1 MLRLV
6 NVEVKYSEVILVLR
20 GISLELPEEKIICL
34 LGANGAG
41 KTTTLK
47 AISGILDAE
56 DGKVTDGFIEFSG
69 RRIDQMDAE
78 QITTLGI
85 YQVLEGRRVLE
96 HLSSE
101 ENLKAGA
108 LTRNDKNI
116 NSDLRK
122 VYEYFP
128 RIAQIKKRTA
138 GYLSGGEQQMLVIG
152 RALMGNPQ
160 VLLLD
165 EPSLGLS
172 PVLVQEIFN
181 ILKRIHRE
189 DKIRMLLVEQNASL
203 ALETSEYGYVLEN
216 GRVVLDGP
224 SDEII
229 QNEDIKEFY
238 LGLSELGQR
247 KSYLEV
253 KHYKRRKRWL

>member
-6 NVEVKYSEVILVLR
+6 NVEVKYHEVILVLR
-20 GISLELPEEKIICL
+20 GVSIELPEGGIVCL

-56 DGKVTDGFIEFSG
+56 WGKVTDGYIEFANQ
-69 RRIDQMDAE
+69 RIDRLNAE
-78 QITTLGI
+78 RITRLGI

-96 HLSSE
+96 HLTAE
-101 ENLKAGA
+101 ENLKVGS
-108 LTRNDKNI
+108 LVR
-116 NSDLRK
+116 SDGRIKEDLQK
-122 VYEYFP
+122 VYDYFP
-128 RIAQIKKRTA
+128 RLTRLRKRTA

-152 RALMGNPQ
+152 RALMGNPR

-172 PVLVQEIFN
+172 PLLIQEIFD
-181 ILKRIHRE
+181 ILA
-189 DKIRMLLVEQNASL
+189 KIYQDRKISMLLVEQNAGL
-203 ALETSEYGYVLEN
+203 ALQIAQHGYVLEN
-216 GRVVLDGP
+216 GRVVLEGP
-224 SDEII
+224 SQKLREN
-229 QNEDIKEFY
+229 QEVQEFY
-238 LGLSELGQR
+238 LGLSDLGQR
-247 KSYLEV
+247 KSYREV

>member
-20 GISLELPEEKIICL
+20 GISMDLPEEKIICL

-69 RRIDQMDAE
+69 KRIDKMDAE
-78 QITTLGI
+78 KITTLGI

-101 ENLKAGA
+101 DNLKAGA
-108 LTRNDKNI
+108 LTRKDKNI
-116 NSDLRK
+116 KADLQK
-122 VYEYFP
+122 VYDYFP
-128 RIAQIKKRTA
+128 RLAQLKKRTA

-152 RALMGNPQ
+152 RAIMGRPR

-172 PVLVQEIFN
+172 PVLVQDIFN

-189 DKIRMLLVEQNASL
+189 NKIRMLLVEQNASL
-203 ALETSEYGYVLEN
+203 ALATSEYAYVLEN

-229 QNEDIKEFY
+229 QNEDVKEFY
-238 LGLSELGQR
+238 LGLSELGLR